1 MFQFGLLAPAVV
13 AQTSNYQHPCSESF
27 LLAVRVVSHKG

>member
-1 MFQFGLLAPAVV
+1 MFQFGLLAPAVA
-13 AQTSNYQHPCSESF
+13 AQASNYQHPCSVFF